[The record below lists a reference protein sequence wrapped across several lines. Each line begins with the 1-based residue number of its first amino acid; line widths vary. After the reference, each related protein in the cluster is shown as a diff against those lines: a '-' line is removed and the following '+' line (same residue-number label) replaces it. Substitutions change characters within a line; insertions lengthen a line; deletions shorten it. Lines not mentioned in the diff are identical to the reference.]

1 MVWFLLSAKT
11 VSWLEA
17 EGMQKV
23 ELEGE
28 SSGTPIKIGNE
39 GMQTTCRGYL
49 ETWPQLQK
57 PKLQTLE

>member
-1 MVWFLLSAKT
+1 MLSAKKC
-11 VSWLEA
+11 WLEA

-39 GMQTTCRGYL
+39 GMQTTFRVYL
-49 ETWPQLQK
+49 ET
-57 PKLQTLE
+57 

>member
-1 MVWFLLSAKT
+1 MLSATT
-11 VSWLEA
+11 VSKEVLLEA

-39 GMQTTCRGYL
+39 GMQTTFRDYL
-49 ETWPQLQK
+49 ET
-57 PKLQTLE
+57 